1 MVIWILNI
9 MASVV
14 KILMIVHFE
23 RSFSRS
29 WPGPNV
35 IQVGVKSL
43 FMSKFTH
50 ILLALPNPSEAIFK
64 EIDEIFA
71 KFIWQ
76 NKPSK
81 FRKEILEAPY
91 DKGALQLMNLKKFC
105 NSLKLS
111 WISRIFQSDGKWTC
125 FPAKYQV
132 TDLAVFGVNK
142 ALTWTHSLSN
152 LFSKDLGKAKIEL
165 LKTCHPKCLREV
177 LS

>member
-1 MVIWILNI
+1 
-9 MASVV
+9 MASVD

-76 NKPSK
+76 NKPPNCRIRLDQIQK
-81 FRKEILEAPY
+81 IFGNRDLNFEVNFIILAA
-91 DKGALQLMNLKKFC
+91 KKNNLQMSIKRE
-105 NSLKLS
+105 NSML
-111 WISRIFQSDGKWTC
+111 
-125 FPAKYQV
+125 
-132 TDLAVFGVNK
+132 
-142 ALTWTHSLSN
+142 
-152 LFSKDLGKAKIEL
+152 
-165 LKTCHPKCLREV
+165 
-177 LS
+177 